1 MFLRSPDALDPSART
16 FDSSLSAT
24 YLSVLQKIASEGVTF
39 QKKVALVTG
48 CGKGSI
54 GLEIVKGLLRGGAK
68 VYATTSRWSAEGLSL
83 YNSLYDDHGGKFSV
97 RSTFLAL
104 YGKTNLFFS

>member
-1 MFLRSPDALDPSART
+1 MFLRTPDRLDPSART
-16 FDSSLSAT
+16 FDSTLTNT
-24 YLSVLQKIASEGVTF
+24 YLSVLQKVASEGVTF

-68 VYATTSRWSAEGLSL
+68 VYATTSRWSAEGFAL

-97 RSTFLAL
+97 RDT
-104 YGKTNLFFS
+104 T